1 MQQTSPSVKQQI
13 RGSINNQSSQ
23 PTINPLGDVERPQ
36 QPTISTQD
44 QTSSNQ
50 SSTPQ
55 SSVTVREYSAQSNN
69 QNTTQQSHDNGNQTK
84 YLSPMTWFAI
94 IGGGTV
100 VTGAGW
106 WIIATRRRRQ

>member
-1 MQQTSPSVKQQI
+1 MQQTSPSIKQQI
-13 RGSINNQSSQ
+13 RGSINNQSNQ

-36 QPTISTQD
+36 ATTTPAQD
-44 QTSSNQ
+44 KATVEQA
-50 SSTPQ
+50 TPQ
-55 SSVTVREYSAQSNN
+55 SSVTVREYSAQSDN

-84 YLSPMTWFAI
+84 YLSSTTWFAI